1 MTLSART
8 GRSSIIEQR
17 RATRELAHAR
27 ATGLPTIVMLLSLAA
42 SAGHSPRA
50 AIGFVARMVHVG
62 GAVGVVAQDFAGV
75 HARLELGA
83 SLESAVLGEGSAAVL
98 PGEIVRVLDLLRR
111 AETDGGSLQLQFEFL
126 LRDLR
131 RQRANALDEVAQR
144 LTVWMLFP
152 LVLCILPAFVL
163 LAVAPLLVEA
173 LSGLGG

>member
-1 MTLSART
+1 MTVNMPAQHK
-8 GRSSIIEQR
+8 SIIKQR
-17 RATRELAHAR
+17 RARRELAHAR

-42 SAGHSPRA
+42 SAGHSPRT
-50 AIGFVARMVHVG
+50 AIAFVARLVYVG
-62 GAVGVVAQDFAGV
+62 GPVGVVALDFASV

-83 SLESAVLGEGSAAVL
+83 SLESAILEESSSTRHS
-98 PGEIVRVLDLLRR
+98 PDIIRVLDLLRR

-152 LVLCILPAFVL
+152 LVLCILPAFML
-163 LAVAPLLVEA
+163 LAVAPLLIEA
-173 LSGLGG
+173 LSGLPG